1 MQGGESNSLMNIQV
15 QQRKNL
21 VFLEKMSVQHIELG
35 LQYLWEAN
43 YAGKTILRAKT
54 AEAIFSHWK

>member
-1 MQGGESNSLMNIQV
+1 MQGSELNSLMNIQV
-15 QQRKNL
+15 QQGKNL

-43 YAGKTILRAKT
+43 YAQKTIFRAKIS
-54 AEAIFSHWK
+54 EAIERKRF